1 MTAVEQVLGLVG
13 STATA
18 VPIDATGVQYDG
30 LSRLSWPFST
40 PSPYEDA
47 RLVVAGSATQTDA
60 ELDLILRDYNAGSD
74 VATIVSVNGDDPQFF
89 TKFDPNAVDG
99 TADVGLRVDVTSASG
114 TGGATVDL
122 DAKVVLLP

>member
-1 MTAVEQVLGLVG
+1 MTAVEQVIGLVG

-47 RLVVAGSATQTDA
+47 RLVVAGDATATDA
-60 ELDLILRDYNAGSD
+60 TVDLTLRDFSAGST
-74 VATIVSVNGDDPQFF
+74 VATIGGVDPDDPQLF

-99 TADVGLRVDVTSASG
+99 TADVGLRVNVTSASA